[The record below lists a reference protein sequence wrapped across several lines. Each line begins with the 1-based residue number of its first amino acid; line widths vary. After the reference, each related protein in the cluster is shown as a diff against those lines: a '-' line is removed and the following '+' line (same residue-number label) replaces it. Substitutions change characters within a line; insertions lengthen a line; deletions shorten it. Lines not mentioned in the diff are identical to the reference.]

1 MDIYN
6 FVKDWGGHI
15 LSILGIIG
23 GMILYFKHDRK
34 LKKQEEFLNNMQ
46 IKQLKRQ
53 EEDEKKAIMQCAII
67 DKTKH
72 ERVLR
77 ISNIG
82 KADAKNVHVKMFD
95 YDNHNDKSNFI
106 QGYYPLISAN
116 EGNIEERIL
125 VFMGTPDNIILQIT
139 WDDNFS
145 NGRTTNCTLSLY

>member
-1 MDIYN
+1 MSILN
-6 FVKDWGGHI
+6 FIKEWGGVI
-15 LSILGIIG
+15 LSILGMAG
-23 GMILYFKHDRK
+23 TAFTYFYHGYK
-34 LKKQEEFLNNMQ
+34 LKRQEEIINDLQ

-53 EEDEKKAIMQCAII
+53 EEDEKKAIMQCAIT

-116 EGNIEERIL
+116 EGNIEERIP
-125 VFMGTPDNIILQIT
+125 VFMGTPDNIIQQIT